1 MVDVIINLMVG
12 VIINHYEFN
21 KTWRRRFIKHR
32 RVPAGLRFAYEF
44 QEQIVCVYTVQSIFH
59 IIVNYCCVIQGMYIS
74 YDIHILYYYI

>member
-44 QEQIVCVYTVQSIFH
+44 QEQIVCVCIQFKVYSISLLT
-59 IIVNYCCVIQGMYIS
+59 IAV
-74 YDIHILYYYI
+74 